1 MAGDQE
7 AVQEEA
13 VEAVKQDVDCL
24 EASSPGACEPLLHPV
39 SQRGHRSIGLE
50 MQNIIILSSF

>member
-24 EASSPGACEPLLHPV
+24 EASSPGVREPQLHPV

-50 MQNIIILSSF
+50 RQNIII

>member
-24 EASSPGACEPLLHPV
+24 EAASPGSREPLLHPV
-39 SQRGHRSIGLE
+39 SQRGHRSKGLE
-50 MQNIIILSSF
+50 MQNMII